1 MCGVVICWIGVSLIC
16 VCVCWY
22 IDMLFGFYNC
32 VCLWLV
38 LLVDYFN
45 GIINGD
51 GVEVLCCVVWVEVD
65 IVVVDVGVFL

>member
-1 MCGVVICWIGVSLIC
+1 
-16 VCVCWY
+16 
-22 IDMLFGFYNC
+22 MLFGFYNC